1 MFIQYVKSYIQGL
14 NSTIVT
20 LVTNAIINNIQVF
33 KSVRIKVTSINHGIL
48 IKEKMLNAVILVLQI
63 KML

>member
-1 MFIQYVKSYIQGL
+1 MFIEYVKSYIQGL

-33 KSVRIKVTSINHGIL
+33 QSVRIEVTIINHGTL
-48 IKEKMLNAVILVLQI
+48 TKEMMLNAVILVLQI
-63 KML
+63 KTL